1 MYTKTIELTSER
13 FHVACA
19 KTRDLEVCRIFA
31 GGVAHVAIVGKISQK
46 SAPYSKYS
54 RKCLRAEF

>member
-1 MYTKTIELTSER
+1 VQAFRVSLCRSVCT
-13 FHVACA
+13 
-19 KTRDLEVCRIFA
+19 KTRDPEVCGIFA

-54 RKCLRAEF
+54 RKCLRTEF